1 MTYGVIDVGSN
12 TVRLSIY
19 DIKENN
25 IVSLFNNKNTAG
37 LIGYVEDGKLSREG
51 IRKACDVLGEFKDIA
66 SYAHVEALYV
76 FATASLRN
84 ISNTTEVTDA
94 IKKMT
99 GLDVEVLSGEE
110 EAVLDFRGAA
120 HAVKLQK
127 GVMVDIGGGSTEI
140 VTFERGKIKNFVS
153 LDFGSLS
160 MYKNYVSNL
169 FPDEQEIKAIRKKTK
184 TALEETS
191 FLQKG
196 KYPQMTGIGGTI
208 RAVKKM
214 NNAEYDLGK
223 SNNII
228 DADNI
233 HKILDSLKGDE
244 KKLLN
249 KVLKTTPDRV
259 HTFIPGLIILDT
271 ICRYC
276 DTRVVTMSNFGVREG
291 YLYKKAVIER

>member
-1 MTYGVIDVGSN
+1 MTYGVVDVGSN

-19 DIKENN
+19 DVKKNN

-37 LIGYVEDGKLSREG
+37 LIGYVEEGKLSEEG
-51 IRKACDVLGEFKDIA
+51 IRKVCDVLDEFKDIA

-84 ISNTTEVTDA
+84 ISNTIEVIDT
-94 IKKMT
+94 IKEMT

-120 HAVKLQK
+120 HAVKLHK

-140 VTFERGKIKNFVS
+140 VTFEHGEIKNFVS

-160 MYKNYVSNL
+160 MYKNYVSKL
-169 FPDEQEIKAIRKKTK
+169 FPNAQEIKAIRKKTK
-184 TALEETS
+184 TALEETA
-191 FLQKG
+191 FLQKV
-196 KYPQMTGIGGTI
+196 KYTQMIGIGGTI

-223 SNNII
+223 ANNNI

-233 HKILDSLKGDE
+233 HKILESLKGDE

-249 KVLKTTPDRV
+249 KVLKT
-259 HTFIPGLIILDT
+259 IPPSSHIYSGA
-271 ICRYC
+271 YN
-276 DTRVVTMSNFGVREG
+276 SG
-291 YLYKKAVIER
+291 YNMQVL